1 MLFVPKNRDDHR
13 NLAGYTLILP
23 SVSVGNV
30 GQLAVDLLIT
40 NLTTEKIGIIHHP
53 AIYPLVGGD
62 PYDPDSNNVITSADL
77 HLVSQLSLV
86 IMQIRA
92 PLIKGEREN
101 LLTELAA
108 WCKSVGIQDL
118 VMLASCNAYERWQYN
133 QITGSQLRYLT
144 SKAPQKDIEMLKS
157 IGSSELEERI
167 DDFGNKHRFL
177 SGAGFVKHFM
187 DVCDLPVIALF
198 KFVDEGDNTQDAVAL
213 VNYLNAW
220 KKLIQSAN
228 PTWKAPFSW
237 RNMFGG
243 PAPNTIY

>member
-1 MLFVPKNRDDHR
+1 MLFVPKNRGDHR

-40 NLTTEKIGIIHHP
+40 NLTTEKDLALYGIMEIE
-53 AIYPLVGGD
+53 
-62 PYDPDSNNVITSADL
+62 
-77 HLVSQLSLV
+77 
-86 IMQIRA
+86 R
-92 PLIKGEREN
+92 IKVEKE
-101 LLTELAA
+101 A
-108 WCKSVGIQDL
+108 KSIP
-118 VMLASCNAYERWQYN
+118 SEYKEIISFR
-133 QITGSQLRYLT
+133 
-144 SKAPQKDIEMLKS
+144 S